1 MQKKN
6 GMSSNLP
13 DRQSRS
19 SDFSLPLRS
28 SFFQEVFKSDA
39 LTAIEDYKD
48 LKENMTNVEFSLS
61 KPKVSYQ
68 YAEIRVRS
76 KR

>member
-6 GMSSNLP
+6 
-13 DRQSRS
+13 D
-19 SDFSLPLRS
+19 
-28 SFFQEVFKSDA
+28 FFQEVFKTSA
-39 LTAIEDYKD
+39 SVAIEDYRD

-61 KPKVSYQ
+61 KPKAVYQ